1 MARPPLRPVAEHQE
15 RVRSLLPPT
24 PVEEVPLA
32 EAEGRALARDVVAGL
47 ALPSFANS
55 SMDGYAVRAADV
67 AGASADAPVV
77 LPVAGDVPAGA
88 TVVAP
93 LAPGTTVRI
102 MTGAPVPEGADAVV
116 PVEAT
121 DRGTEQ
127 VAVHEPRD
135 AGAHVRA
142 VGCDVGVGDLVLTAG
157 ARLDGPQLGL
167 LSALGLTTA
176 PVHRRVRA
184 LVVSTG
190 SELVEHGQPLA
201 HGQIHDANS
210 VMLAAALRAA
220 GAEARVT
227 RFVADDHGAFAALLD
242 EEVGRTDVVLTS
254 GGVSEGAY
262 EVVKEVLEPRGV
274 GFGKVAMQPGMP
286 QGSGVLEGPG
296 GRAAVVCLPG
306 NPVSAFVSFEV
317 FVRPALL
324 AATGHAATARPVV
337 RLRLAEPLRSPGG
350 KRQFR
355 RGRAD
360 LAQGTVSL
368 AGGYESHFLGSLAT
382 ADCLL
387 DLPEDVTAL
396 EAGAEVA
403 AWLLG

>member
-1 MARPPLRPVAEHQE
+1 MARPPLRPVPEHQE
-15 RVRSLLPPT
+15 RVRALLPPT
-24 PVEEVPLA
+24 PVVEVPLH
-32 EAEGRALARDVVAGL
+32 EAEGRALARDVVAAI

-55 SMDGYAVRAADV
+55 SMDGYAVRAAEV
-67 AGASADAPVV
+67 AGASADAPVT

-93 LAPGTTVRI
+93 LAPGTAVRI
-102 MTGAPVPEGADAVV
+102 MTGAPLPDGADAVV

-121 DRGTEQ
+121 DRGVEQ
-127 VAVHEPRD
+127 VLVHEPRD
-135 AGAHVRA
+135 PGAHVRA
-142 VGCDVGVGDLVLTAG
+142 VGCDVAVGDDVLGAG
-157 ARLDGPQLGL
+157 TRLDGPQLGL
-167 LSALGLTTA
+167 LSALGLATV
-176 PVHRRVRA
+176 PVHERVRA

-190 SELVEHGQPLA
+190 SELVEHGEELA

-227 RFVADDHGAFAALLD
+227 RFVADDPVAFAALLD
-242 EEVGRTDVVLTS
+242 EEVGRTDLVVTS

-262 EVVKEVLEPRGV
+262 EVVKDVLAPRGV
-274 GFGKVAMQPGMP
+274 EFGKVAMQPGMP
-286 QGSGVLEGPG
+286 QGSGVLEGPA

-306 NPVSAFVSFEV
+306 NPVSAYVSFEV
-317 FVRPALL
+317 FLRPALL
-324 AATGHAATARPVV
+324 AAAGHARTARPAV
-337 RLRLAEPLRSPGG
+337 RLTLAEPLRSPAG

-355 RGRAD
+355 RGRTD
-360 LAQGTVSL
+360 LAAGTVSL

-396 EAGAEVA
+396 EAGAEVT
-403 AWLLG
+403 AWLLT